1 MPCPHCVII
10 QGTHSPPRLN
20 QTNQKLEDVDLSIKD
35 YTNKNNIIT
44 QLLYVKEI
52 IEEITEDTFSL
63 LRVCIMQM
71 C

>member
-1 MPCPHCVII
+1 M
-10 QGTHSPPRLN
+10 
-20 QTNQKLEDVDLSIKD
+20 SIR
-35 YTNKNNIIT
+35 I

-52 IEEITEDTFSL
+52 IEEIMEDTFSL